1 MFFLTLKEETIR
13 SESLTATLGKKK
25 RQEEDMV
32 MVVEIDPY
40 NNFREINNSSLK
52 HRIFNR
58 KSVSNESRV
67 QRVAQGS

>member
-1 MFFLTLKEETIR
+1 
-13 SESLTATLGKKK
+13 
-25 RQEEDMV
+25 MV

-67 QRVAQGS
+67 QRERVAQGS

>member
-40 NNFREINNSSLK
+40 NNFREINNSSLE